1 MKKIYLAGPMNDCTT
16 KEAGEWRDQATLT
29 LESYGFNILNPMDR
43 DYRDRSTEFI
53 YREIVDLDKIDIR
66 ESDIVLANCHK
77 PSVGTSM
84 EILHAWE
91 LGKVVV
97 VVVPS
102 VSVSPW
108 LYYHSTY
115 LCHDIKDALEWINE
129 KIVERK

>member
-1 MKKIYLAGPMNDCTT
+1 MRTIYLAGPMNDCT
-16 KEAGEWRDQATLT
+16 KAEAGDWRDQATLT
-29 LESYGFNILNPMDR
+29 LETYGFKVLNPMDR
-43 DYRDRSTEFI
+43 DYREKSIEFN
-53 YREIVDLDKIDIR
+53 YREIVDLDKIDVR

-84 EILHAWE
+84 EILYAWE

-102 VSVSPW
+102 VSISPW
-108 LYYHSTY
+108 SMYHSTY
-115 LCHDIKDALEWINE
+115 LCHDIQDALGWINE